1 MLAVIIAIFAGV
13 FALAAALLLKPE
25 RSKEIERRLMALE
38 SEIAPASLAE
48 LATDVRK
55 KEVPL
60 SRIQWLEQFLIKLN
74 LRARFFLLLYQA
86 GVACSLENLL
96 LASVGCWATV
106 AVLLSFRTG
115 SFLISFG
122 IATFALPAPFLW
134 LRRKRA
140 KRLAKIEQQL
150 PESLD
155 MLVSAL
161 RVGHSMMTA
170 IGYLGKEM
178 AEPLG
183 SEFRKCFEEQN
194 YGTDLRTAMM
204 NIAERAPVQDVRIF
218 VAAVLIQ
225 KESGGNLAEVLE
237 KVAQTNRERFRLK
250 KQINVHTAQ
259 GRATGFILALM
270 PAILGFLM
278 YLVHP
283 EGISILWTTDIGLKL
298 LYGAT
303 GMTIT
308 GGLIIRKIVRIR
320 V

>member
-1 MLAVIIAIFAGV
+1 MLVLIIAVFAGV
-13 FALAAALLLKPE
+13 FALAAALLLKPG
-25 RSKEIERRLMALE
+25 RSKAIERRLLALE
-38 SEIAPASLAE
+38 FELAPASLAE

-55 KEVPL
+55 KEVRL
-60 SRIQWLEQFLIKLN
+60 SRIQWIEQFLIKLN

-96 LASVGCWATV
+96 LAAVGCWAAV
-106 AVLLSFRTG
+106 AILLSFRTG

-122 IATFALPAPFLW
+122 IAAFALPAPFLW

-140 KRLAKIEQQL
+140 RRLAKIEQQL
-150 PESLD
+150 PEALD

-178 AEPLG
+178 PEPLG
-183 SEFRKCFEEQN
+183 GEFRKCFEEQN
-194 YGTDLRTAMM
+194 YGTDLRTAML

-218 VAAVLIQ
+218 VAAILIQ

-237 KVAQTNRERFRLK
+237 KVASTNRERFRLR
-250 KQINVHTAQ
+250 KQISVHTAQ
-259 GRATGFILALM
+259 GRATGMVLALM
-270 PAILGFLM
+270 PAILGCLM

-283 EGISILWTTDIGLKL
+283 EGISVLWTTDIGLKL
-298 LYGAT
+298 LYTAT
-303 GMTIT
+303 GMTFV
-308 GGLIIRKIVRIR
+308 GGLIIRQIVRIR